1 VPPTDP
7 ELLLAGDLNLAES
20 VRHLVREAPG
30 GVIEEADG
38 LLLVSNSSHF
48 PGPWNNG
55 AFRVDSRLAPADV
68 LARAGEFFGR
78 LGRAYCL
85 WLRDHVPEDLNLAA
99 AAKDAGLV
107 DLGISSPQMV
117 LDAPLAASGAL
128 DADIT
133 VDHVDNER
141 ARAAYVDVT
150 AAAYEALGQPPQVAH
165 EVLARLPALHGPKV
179 RAVVARV
186 DGEPAAAA
194 MLTVSHCLG
203 CVGLVGTVPHHRRRG
218 LAELV
223 TRRVGNAAFAL
234 GAWSAVL
241 QASPMGEPLYQR
253 MGYREV
259 TRYRFLL
266 GSPG

>member
-1 VPPTDP
+1 MPPTDP

-150 AAAYEALGQPPQVAH
+150 AAAYEALGQPP
-165 EVLARLPALHGPKV
+165 
-179 RAVVARV
+179 RV